1 MANGQQVDPDM
12 AALYEWMAQA
22 EKENPGTLQ
31 KMLDAAL
38 YGDRMGVEGDTMKM
52 GADLWKTPMAKGQ
65 AVGNSYVAAS
75 PVEHMA
81 NAMSQLV
88 GAEKLNKSQATQQGL
103 INQKG
108 SGLEALI
115 KAMMQGGKP
124 AQVLPGYDGEG
135 F

>member
-1 MANGQQVDPDM
+1 MADGQQVDPDM

-22 EKENPGTLQ
+22 EQENPGSLQ

-52 GADLWKTPMAKGQ
+52 GADLWNTPSAKGQ
-65 AVGNSYVAAS
+65 NVGQTYVASSPLEHLSVALQRGLGAS
-75 PVEHMA
+75 
-81 NAMSQLV
+81 
-88 GAEKLNKSQATQQGL
+88 KLNQSQATQQGL

-108 SGLEALI
+108 TGLEALI
-115 KAMMQGGKP
+115 KAMMQHGQP
-124 AQVLPGYDGEG
+124 QIPSYDGEG